1 MMIEPMC
8 VGMANREATMN
19 RKLGLVALA
28 AVVIAVGCGGSQVLT
43 EKRMVA
49 WGPILNLYMGTNMEG
64 GNSFPETLAEM
75 PPDLVSD
82 LKKTD
87 GWGNPLLYR
96 LLRVDK
102 YNLISAGPDG
112 EFGNADDIVLENGAF
127 YPAEKI
133 YSEYPLK
140 L

>member
-1 MMIEPMC
+1 
-8 VGMANREATMN
+8 MN
-19 RKLGLVALA
+19 RMLGVVVLA
-28 AVVIAVGCGGSQVLT
+28 ATIVAVACGGSQVLT
-43 EKRMVA
+43 EKRMVE

-64 GNSFPETLAEM
+64 GNSFPETLEEM

-87 GWGNPLLYR
+87 GWGNALLYR

-112 EFGNADDIVLENGAF
+112 EFGNADDIMLENGAF
-127 YPAEKI
+127 YPPEEIYAEN
-133 YSEYPLK
+133 PLK

>member
-1 MMIEPMC
+1 
-8 VGMANREATMN
+8 MN
-19 RKLGLVALA
+19 RVLGAAVLVA
-28 AVVIAVGCGGSQVLT
+28 AVVTVACGGPQILT
-43 EKRMVA
+43 EKRMVE
-49 WGPILNLYMGTNMEG
+49 WGPILNIYMGTNMEG
-64 GNSFPETLAEM
+64 GNSFPETLEEM

-102 YNLISAGPDG
+102 YNLISAGPDE

-127 YPAEKI
+127 YEATKI
-133 YSEYPLK
+133 YAESPLK

>member
-1 MMIEPMC
+1 MQKKWVVMTLA
-8 VGMANREATMN
+8 MA
-19 RKLGLVALA
+19 VAA
-28 AVVIAVGCGGSQVLT
+28 AGCGGPQIIT
-43 EKRMVA
+43 EKRMLEWA
-49 WGPILNLYMGTNMEG
+49 PMINLYMGSNMEG
-64 GNSFPETLAEM
+64 GNSFPETLDEM
-75 PPDLVSD
+75 PPMFTED
-82 LKKTD
+82 LKRSD

-112 EFGNADDIVLENGAF
+112 EFGNADDIVVENGAL

-133 YSEYPLK
+133 YAENPLK

>member
-1 MMIEPMC
+1 MNGKL
-8 VGMANREATMN
+8 VATV
-19 RKLGLVALA
+19 VALA
-28 AVVIAVGCGGSQVLT
+28 VIAVGCGGPQVLT
-43 EKRMVA
+43 EKRMVE

-64 GNSFPETLAEM
+64 GNSFPENLEEL
-75 PPDLVSD
+75 PPELSSD

-96 LLRVDK
+96 LLRIDK

-112 EFGNADDIVLENGAF
+112 EFGNDDDIVLENGAF
-127 YPAEKI
+127 YEAAKI
-133 YSEYPLK
+133 YKESPLK

>member
-1 MMIEPMC
+1 MKRALG
-8 VGMANREATMN
+8 VVVLATAV
-19 RKLGLVALA
+19 LVVA
-28 AVVIAVGCGGSQVLT
+28 CGGPQILT
-43 EKRMVA
+43 EKRMVE
-49 WGPILNLYMGTNMEG
+49 WGPILNLYMVTNMEG
-64 GNSFPETLAEM
+64 GNSFPETLDEM

-87 GWGNPLLYR
+87 GWGKPLLYR

-127 YPAEKI
+127 YPSEEIYAEN
-133 YSEYPLK
+133 PLK

>member
-1 MMIEPMC
+1 MVCGITWEVC
-8 VGMANREATMN
+8 MN
-19 RKLGLVALA
+19 RNLLVAILA
-28 AVVIAVGCGGSQVLT
+28 TAIATVGCGGAMVT
-43 EKRMVA
+43 EKRMLE

-64 GNSFPETLAEM
+64 GNSFPESLDELSPEFAG
-75 PPDLVSD
+75 D
-82 LKKTD
+82 LKKSD

-112 EFGNADDIVLENGAF
+112 EFGNEDDIVLENGAL
-127 YPAEKI
+127 YDPMKI
-133 YSEYPLK
+133 YAENPLK

>member
-1 MMIEPMC
+1 MRRAAI
-8 VGMANREATMN
+8 VSI
-19 RKLGLVALA
+19 LALSLTA
-28 AVVIAVGCGGSQVLT
+28 MGCGGPRVLT
-43 EKRMVA
+43 EKRMVE
-49 WGPILNLYMGTNMEG
+49 WGPILNIYMGTNMEG
-64 GNSFPETLAEM
+64 GNSYPESLDEL
-75 PPDLVSD
+75 PPELSAD

-96 LLRVDK
+96 LLRIDK

-127 YPAEKI
+127 YEAEKI
-133 YSEYPLK
+133 YAERPLK

>member
-1 MMIEPMC
+1 
-8 VGMANREATMN
+8 MN
-19 RKLGLVALA
+19 GKLVAAVVALA
-28 AVVIAVGCGGSQVLT
+28 VIAVGCGGPQVLT
-43 EKRMVA
+43 EKRMVE

-64 GNSFPETLAEM
+64 GNSFPENLEEL
-75 PPDLVSD
+75 PPELSSD

-96 LLRVDK
+96 LLRIDK

-112 EFGNADDIVLENGAF
+112 EFGNDDDIVLENGAF
-127 YPAEKI
+127 YEAAKI
-133 YSEYPLK
+133 YKESPLK